1 MDSIKVKFSNKK
13 TQDGVLRLTVLKLV
27 VGENTN
33 NGPKKRLK
41 KYRTLGIA
49 LDTSLYYIYN
59 MKKLVIH
66 FTLMFVIICVVSC
79 SQNKQTLPPPVKSV
93 SEAKTLLAGKKWQV
107 TSVATVIGSQESLF
121 DNEPSKNAAELAMK
135 AASLNWL
142 SVKKDKNNSEFTASC
157 CAKNLQV
164 SISLDK
170 DSIATTTGLEVSK
183 QNYSIDY
190 NKEENES
197 KGIALFLTQKNEGSG
212 LMSDGTFTSTY
223 FILGANENKLYLLT
237 PNKLNNL
244 KVVYLL
250 EAK

>member
-1 MDSIKVKFSNKK
+1 
-13 TQDGVLRLTVLKLV
+13 
-27 VGENTN
+27 
-33 NGPKKRLK
+33 
-41 KYRTLGIA
+41 
-49 LDTSLYYIYN
+49 
-59 MKKLVIH
+59 MKKIVIH
-66 FTLMFVIICVVSC
+66 FVLILVIICVVSC
-79 SQNKQTLPPPVKSV
+79 SENKQTIPPPVKSIV
-93 SEAKTLLAGKKWQV
+93 EAKSLLAGKKWQV

-121 DNEPSKNAAELAMK
+121 DNDPSKSAAVSAMK
-135 AASLNWL
+135 SASLNWL
-142 SVKKDKNNSEFTASC
+142 SPKKDKNNSEFTASY

-183 QNYSIDY
+183 QHYSIDF
-190 NKEENES
+190 NKDENEP
-197 KGIALFLTQKNEGSG
+197 KGIALFLTQKNDGTG

-223 FILGANENKLYLLT
+223 YILGANENKLYLLT